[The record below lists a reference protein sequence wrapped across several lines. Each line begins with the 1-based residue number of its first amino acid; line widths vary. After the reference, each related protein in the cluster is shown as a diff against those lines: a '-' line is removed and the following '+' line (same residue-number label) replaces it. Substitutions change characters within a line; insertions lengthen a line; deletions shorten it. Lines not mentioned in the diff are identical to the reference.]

1 MALNTSIE
9 TNEGVVVRNAYC
21 RVEQIAITKT
31 HVSFALKCYVDPEKY
46 KKFHGESYVCDYD
59 LDGANPITQ
68 AYEHLK
74 TLPEFEGA
82 TDC

>member
-1 MALNTSIE
+1 MAIKKTVQTKFGFNVPDTYIRV
-9 TNEGVVVRNAYC
+9 EGVRLTKSEIKFQVRFYTT
-21 RVEQIAITKT
+21 VEKP
-31 HVSFALKCYVDPEKY
+31 HFDDVEYDC
-46 KKFHGESYVCDYD
+46 SYEIE
-59 LDGANPITQ
+59 GANPIKQ